1 MDQFSTADIMS
12 DAEFRKLVDEWLI
25 PMELENPQHAG
36 HMAMDYT
43 FDSSVLSHNP
53 ESIPTQAEESA
64 AQTSTNV
71 SHSQETLNSAKM
83 VELEAK
89 YVSLADERY

>member
-1 MDQFSTADIMS
+1 MDQFSTTDIMS

-43 FDSSVLSHNP
+43 FDSSVLPRDP
-53 ESIPTQAEESA
+53 ESIPTQTEEPA
-64 AQTSTNV
+64 VQVTNV
-71 SHSQETLNSAKM
+71 SHSQEALTSAKM

-89 YVSLADERY
+89 YVSLADKRY